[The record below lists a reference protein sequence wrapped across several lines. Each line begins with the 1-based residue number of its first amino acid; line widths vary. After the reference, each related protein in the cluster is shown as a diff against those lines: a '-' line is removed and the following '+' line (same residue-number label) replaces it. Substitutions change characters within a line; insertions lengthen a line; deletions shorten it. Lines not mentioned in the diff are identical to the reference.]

1 MAPRLLRP
9 LARAGAG
16 GLAPMLAL
24 FAGLLVSLALLS
36 AATENSARFG
46 RLYSLLLLLNSAGLV
61 ALAGLIVASLARMWL
76 RHRAGAPGA
85 RLTLRLAATLALLA
99 AVPVSL
105 VYYVSLRFLER
116 GIDTWFDVRIERALE
131 DALALSRAALDLRM
145 RELLRATG
153 QAAEDAAAAADPAL
167 LLEELRARIG
177 AGELTLYGS
186 NGRLVATAS
195 AEPTASPPP
204 RPEEAIL
211 LQVRQGRPYIG
222 LDPTGAGL
230 QIRVVVP
237 VTAAPTAEE
246 RLVLQALFPVPE
258 RFGELAHGVEAA
270 VAKYR
275 ELAYLRGPLKRSFA
289 LSLSLVLLL
298 SVLAAVWAAIAAARR
313 LVAPLTALAEA
324 TRAVAEGRYDRQLPV
339 RGDDE
344 LAFLVRSF
352 NDMVRRLEQAR
363 TAAERSRR
371 VVEAQRSYLAAVLA
385 HLASGVIA
393 LDRALRVRT
402 ANGAAGRILAVDPG
416 GLLEEPF
423 ESLAVRHPHLAP
435 LVDAIRPHLAAARA
449 GGEWQEEVTLS
460 GPEGRRILRVRGT
473 VLPEAAGGGHLVVF
487 DDITTL
493 VQAQRDAA
501 WGEVAR
507 RLAHEIKN
515 PLTPIQLSAERIR
528 RRCLPELDGR
538 AAEVL
543 DRATHTI
550 IQQVEALKGMV
561 DAFAEYARAPQVAL
575 RPVDLNRLAAEVVE
589 LYKGTPAHVRLE
601 ADPSAPVV
609 EADAARLRQLLHN
622 LIRNA
627 IEAAGPRGAEVQVRT
642 RALRADGRRLVEIE
656 VSDNGPGF
664 APEVLERL
672 FEPYVTTKARGTGL
686 GLAIVKKIVEEHGGS
701 IRARNRPGGGAT
713 VVVRLPAAGTRAAAP
728 ALGPAGEP

>member
-1 MAPRLLRP
+1 MAARILKP
-9 LARAGAG
+9 LARAGTG

-36 AATENSARFG
+36 VATENSARFG

-99 AVPVSL
+99 VVPVSL

-153 QAAEDAAAAADPAL
+153 QAAREAAAADPAL
-167 LLEELRARIG
+167 VLEELRARIG

-204 RPEEAIL
+204 RPDEAIL

-230 QIRVVVP
+230 QMRVVVP
-237 VTAAPTAEE
+237 VRRGPTAEE

-258 RFGELAHGVEAA
+258 RFAELAHGVEAA

-363 TAAERSRR
+363 TSAERSRR

-393 LDRALRVRT
+393 LDRELRVRT
-402 ANGAAGRILAVDPG
+402 ANEAAGRILAVDPG

-423 ESLAVRHPHLAP
+423 ESLPVHHPHLAP
-435 LVDAIRPHLAAARA
+435 LVDAIRPHLAAARP
-449 GGEWQEEVTLS
+449 GGEWQEEVALA
-460 GPEGRRILRVRGT
+460 GPEGRRTLRVHGS
-473 VLPEAAGGGHLVVF
+473 VLPEAARGGHLIVF

-515 PLTPIQLSAERIR
+515 PLTPIQLSAERVR
-528 RRCLPELDGR
+528 RRCLPELEGR

-550 IQQVEALKGMV
+550 IQQVEAMKAMV

-589 LYKGTPAHVRLE
+589 LYKGTPARV
-601 ADPSAPVV
+601 AVDPDPAAPVV

-627 IEAAGPRGAEVQVRT
+627 IEAGGGRGSEVRVRT
-642 RALRADGRRLVEIE
+642 RALRADGRRLVELE
-656 VSDNGPGF
+656 VSDDGPGF

-672 FEPYVTTKARGTGL
+672 FEPYVTTKPGGTGL

-713 VVVRLPAAGTRAAAP
+713 VVVRLPAAGARAAAP
-728 ALGPAGEP
+728 ALGPAEEP